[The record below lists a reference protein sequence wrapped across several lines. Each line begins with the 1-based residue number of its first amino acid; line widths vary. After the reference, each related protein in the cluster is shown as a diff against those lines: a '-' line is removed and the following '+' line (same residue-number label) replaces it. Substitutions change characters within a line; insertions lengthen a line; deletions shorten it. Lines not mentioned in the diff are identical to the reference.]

1 VHHIIRS
8 SLLSLYLNIQ
18 TRNTIRDCIF
28 YSSTAEAVKR
38 MPLDQRYSLAIASYT
53 LSELPNDLS
62 RRVAV
67 QLLFESLEVGGYLV
81 VLEAGHPFG
90 SHTTRYVVVD
100 IDVDDVPT
108 DLITRSFIA

>member
-1 VHHIIRS
+1 
-8 SLLSLYLNIQ
+8 
-18 TRNTIRDCIF
+18 
-28 YSSTAEAVKR
+28 

-100 IDVDDVPT
+100 VDDVPT
-108 DLITRSFIA
+108 DLMMMMMIMMMMMKDGSSSAWP

>member
-1 VHHIIRS
+1 MHKRVPHHQIFVCPLS
-8 SLLSLYLNIQ
+8 SLYNLQ

-28 YSSTAEAVKR
+28 YTSSAEAVKR
-38 MPLDQRYSLAIASYT
+38 MPLEQRYSLAIASYT

-67 QLLFESLEVGGYLV
+67 QLLFESLEVGGYLL

-90 SHTTRYVVVD
+90 SHTTRH
-100 IDVDDVPT
+100 
-108 DLITRSFIA
+108 AMM